1 MEYSEILE
9 IVRANKSAFKRAGVD
24 ASQID
29 CLDRNAKITETYTKR
44 INGRI
49 VEREVQEVDARW
61 YANVISSC
69 EFFGDRISRCYTV
82 AGYIPYKLVA
92 RNPYSEA
99 VETHTR
105 EYTFS

>member
-24 ASQID
+24 ANQID
-29 CLDRNAKITETYTKR
+29 CLDKDVSITETYTKR

-49 VEREVQEVDARW
+49 VEREVQDVDARW

-82 AGYIPYKLVA
+82 AGYIPHKFVA

-99 VETHTR
+99 VETSTR
-105 EYTFS
+105 EYSFT